1 MSTSIPIIVALS
13 GIFLLLYLVIR
24 TKLHA
29 FVALLLVSLLVG
41 IGAGMPLQNVLI
53 SIQIGLGSTL
63 GFVAVIVGLGAMFGQ
78 MLEVSG
84 GAEKIASSLIKRY
97 GDEKAPLALS
107 LTGFLIAIPVFF
119 DVGFIILIPI
129 IYGLARKTGRSLLYY
144 GIPLLAGLAV
154 THSFIPP
161 TPGPI
166 AVAEL
171 IGADIGWVILFG
183 TLAGIPAMII
193 AGPLFGKFISN
204 RIHIDIPEYMNSE
217 EKDADDDFQDS
228 PSLKVLIGIILVPLF
243 LILLNTLSSLIIP
256 VGHPVYSFLKFI
268 GHPIVALLIATLL
281 SFYFLGV
288 RHGYSRQEVQFI
300 ANKALEPAGIIILVT
315 GAGGVFKQ
323 VLIDSGVGNE
333 LAGVMIASSL
343 PSLIL
348 AFLIAAIVRIAQ
360 GSATVAMITTAS
372 LLAPLISDIGYSGPQ
387 LGLFVIAIASGSTIL
402 SHVNDSGFWLVNR
415 YLGMDVKDT
424 LRSWTVMETLI
435 ALVGFCVVLLLSLII
450 M

>member
-97 GDEKAPLALS
+97 GDRKAPLALS

-256 VGHPVYSFLKFI
+256 VDHPVYSFLKFI
-268 GHPIVALLIATLL
+268 GHPFVALLIATLL

-288 RHGYSRQEVQFI
+288 RLGYSRQEVQFI

-415 YLGMDVKDT
+415 YLGMNVKDT

>member
-1 MSTSIPIIVALS
+1 MSTSIPLIVALA
-13 GIFLLLYLVIR
+13 GIFTLLYLVIR

-41 IGAGMPLQNVLI
+41 MGAGMPLHQVLS
-53 SIQIGLGSTL
+53 SIQSGLGSTL

-97 GDEKAPLALS
+97 GEEKAPLALS
-107 LTGFLIAIPVFF
+107 VTGFLIAIPVFF
-119 DVGFIILIPI
+119 DVGFIILVPI
-129 IYGLARKTGRSLLYY
+129 IYGLAKRTGRSLLYY

-161 TPGPI
+161 TPGPV

-171 IGADIGWVILFG
+171 IGADIGWVIFFG
-183 TLAGIPAMII
+183 TLAGIPAMIV
-193 AGPLFGKFISN
+193 AGPIFGKYISK
-204 RIHIDIPEYMNSE
+204 RIHISIPAYMSNDEKESDIPEE
-217 EKDADDDFQDS
+217 GT
-228 PSLKVLIGIILVPLF
+228 PSLKILIGVILVPLF

-256 VGHPVYSFLKFI
+256 DDLFIYQFLTFI
-268 GHPIVALLIATLL
+268 GHPFVALLIATLL
-281 SFYFLGV
+281 SFYFLGIKL
-288 RHGYSRQEVQFI
+288 GYSRQEVQFI

-323 VLIDSGVGNE
+323 VLIDSGVGYE
-333 LAGVMIASSL
+333 VARVMVASSL
-343 PSLIL
+343 PTLIL
-348 AFLIAAIVRIAQ
+348 AFGIAAILRIAQ

-372 LLAPLISDIGYSGPQ
+372 LLAPLMTDLDYSGPQ

-415 YLGMDVKDT
+415 YFGMDVKDT
-424 LRSWTVMETLI
+424 LRSWSIMETLI
-435 ALVGFCVVLLLSLII
+435 AVVGFGAVLVMSIFV

>member
-13 GIFLLLYLVIR
+13 GIFALLYLVIR

-97 GDEKAPLALS
+97 GEKKAPLALS

-119 DVGFIILIPI
+119 DVGFILLVPI
-129 IYGLARKTGRSLLYY
+129 IYGLARRSGRSLLYY

-161 TPGPI
+161 TPGPV

-204 RIHIDIPEYMNSE
+204 RIHISIPEYMNSE
-217 EKDADDDFQDS
+217 ERDSEDHDQDS

-243 LILLNTLSSLIIP
+243 LILLNTLSSLLLPQDLAIY
-256 VGHPVYSFLKFI
+256 HLLTFI

-288 RHGYSRQEVQFI
+288 RLGYSRQEVQFI

-323 VLIDSGVGNE
+323 VLMDSGVGNE
-333 LAGVMIASSL
+333 LAGLMIASSL
-343 PSLIL
+343 PSLLL

-372 LLAPLISDIGYSGPQ
+372 LLAPLISDLGYTGPQ

-424 LRSWTVMETLI
+424 LRSWTIMETLI
-435 ALVGFCVVLLLSLII
+435 ALVGFSVVLLLSLF
-450 M
+450 MM

>member
-1 MSTSIPIIVALS
+1 
-13 GIFLLLYLVIR
+13 
-24 TKLHA
+24 
-29 FVALLLVSLLVG
+29 
-41 IGAGMPLQNVLI
+41 
-53 SIQIGLGSTL
+53 
-63 GFVAVIVGLGAMFGQ
+63 
-78 MLEVSG
+78 
-84 GAEKIASSLIKRY
+84 
-97 GDEKAPLALS
+97 
-107 LTGFLIAIPVFF
+107 
-119 DVGFIILIPI
+119 
-129 IYGLARKTGRSLLYY
+129 
-144 GIPLLAGLAV
+144 
-154 THSFIPP
+154 
-161 TPGPI
+161 
-166 AVAEL
+166 
-171 IGADIGWVILFG
+171 
-183 TLAGIPAMII
+183 MII

-256 VGHPVYSFLKFI
+256 VDHPVYSFLKFI
-268 GHPIVALLIATLL
+268 GHPFVALLIATLL

-288 RHGYSRQEVQFI
+288 RLGYSRQEVQFI

-415 YLGMDVKDT
+415 YLGMNVKDT